1 MMGGGRTH
9 HHVTKQRSED
19 ETRRPI
25 IAMDYFFV
33 RMEPAVNS
41 RTISAEAL
49 TCIAVMEDRHQ
60 NIMSSV
66 ALKKG
71 IEEPWTSERVAK
83 FIDLHG
89 YHEITLKSDTE
100 PAITRLRNRVAEMWK
115 AEVNTQD
122 GVKGD
127 KEPSGLLENGVMQI
141 RGIMRTIKCHIES
154 NTQEPLSDESPILPW
169 LVEHAGCILSRC

>member
-1 MMGGGRTH
+1 MMGRGRTH

-25 IAMDYFFV
+25 IAMDYYFM
-33 RMEPAVNS
+33 RMEPAVKC
-41 RTISAEAL
+41 RTVSAEAL

-71 IEEPWTSERVAK
+71 IEELRTSERVAK

-89 YHEITLKSDTE
+89 YHEFTLKSDTE
-100 PAITRLRNRVAEMWK
+100 PAIITLRK
-115 AEVNTQD
+115 SC
-122 GVKGD
+122 G
-127 KEPSGLLENGVMQI
+127 
-141 RGIMRTIKCHIES
+141 
-154 NTQEPLSDESPILPW
+154 
-169 LVEHAGCILSRC
+169 